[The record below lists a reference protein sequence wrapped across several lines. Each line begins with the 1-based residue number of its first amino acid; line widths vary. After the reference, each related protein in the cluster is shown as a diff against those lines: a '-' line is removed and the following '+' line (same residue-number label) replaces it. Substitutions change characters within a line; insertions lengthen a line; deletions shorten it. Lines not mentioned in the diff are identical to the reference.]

1 MSFGFSPSDIRL
13 AWELGCFLHEKC
25 FTRAQGAD
33 ILYLQFG
40 REIEFLSESLKQLG
54 AVINNADSQRPRR
67 RWGNPDQESRVAL
80 QPVCQAVGDFRKTLD
95 ECEKLL
101 NDHER
106 FRRNPAGFV
115 DNVVWH
121 VSTQRDV
128 EILKGR
134 VHFHAT
140 KLLIITK
147 PFEIQLLLEIRR
159 QLQDVQRDVSEIKG
173 LLVSLL
179 RNEEPT
185 LDTLFAAQRIAFP
198 AIPDEIADKFTIW
211 LAMNPPD
218 EFRDVSSI
226 PLKEGFDALVYHFA
240 QVRYQLGFGWQ
251 CGTPYLKWDVDRL
264 PLSCQSRLSPRKRQ
278 DLSEP
283 YSPRVFKNSHRS
295 DVLTDFIVN
304 TDITRV
310 VPAYATPGGNINSY
324 NLLLSNRHVQDL
336 RWQYLRNDEGMLSET
351 PQHALILI
359 HARRRMEPTAGLHWI
374 PCPSF
379 HECHFMGYKRLIRQ
393 TPQDRKSCSPNVA
406 AAKPTKPHRVSRSIG
421 VESNAEQCHSNQP
434 EVILRK

>member
-40 REIEFLSESLKQLG
+40 REIEFLSESLKQLE
-54 AVINNADSQRPRR
+54 AVINNANLQRPRR

-80 QPVCQAVGDFRKTLD
+80 LPVCQAVGDFRKTLD

-106 FRRNPAGFV
+106 FRRNTAGFV

-128 EILKGR
+128 EILRSR
-134 VHFHAT
+134 VQFHAT
-140 KLLIITK
+140 KLFIITK

-218 EFRDVSSI
+218 KFQDVSSM

-240 QVRYQLGFGWQ
+240 Q
-251 CGTPYLKWDVDRL
+251 
-264 PLSCQSRLSPRKRQ
+264 S
-278 DLSEP
+278 
-283 YSPRVFKNSHRS
+283 KN
-295 DVLTDFIVN
+295 
-304 TDITRV
+304 
-310 VPAYATPGGNINSY
+310 AGGN
-324 NLLLSNRHVQDL
+324 
-336 RWQYLRNDEGMLSET
+336 
-351 PQHALILI
+351 A
-359 HARRRMEPTAGLHWI
+359 
-374 PCPSF
+374 
-379 HECHFMGYKRLIRQ
+379 IRQ
-393 TPQDRKSCSPNVA
+393 PPEEQVDTGQDGAKLTLEFAEYCSA
-406 AAKPTKPHRVSRSIG
+406 MEKCSSRG
-421 VESNAEQCHSNQP
+421 
-434 EVILRK
+434 